1 MMFGEARKGV
11 AGLKGGQVMR
21 RRNFLKFGAGTL
33 LAASLRRSP
42 LANQRPNIV
51 FILADDLGWRD
62 LGCYGSNFYE
72 TPNIDRLAQM
82 GMRFTNAYAANPLC
96 SPTRASIL
104 TGQYP
109 YRLRITLP
117 NGHLRE
123 ELLDPIV
130 PSSGP
135 PSQKAVTPQVRNR
148 LPFETYTLAEALRDV
163 GYRTGHFG
171 KWHLG
176 WPPYNPEN
184 HGFDFSFPPNQS
196 WPSPPN
202 YFAPFRKD
210 AVKDIPELQDAPE
223 GKHIDEIVVE
233 QALNFI
239 RRNRT
244 QPFFVNLW
252 LFSVHAPFQG
262 REDLIAKYRQKAERM
277 PNNPQRSPIMGAM
290 IEAMENCVGMFL
302 RGLEEMGLMDNTI
315 IIFTSDNGGN
325 MYDRVGLGLPPT
337 NNSPLRNGKAS
348 LYEGGTRVPLIV
360 VWKGRIKPNSISDAI
375 VSSIDFYPTLVEIA
389 GAKVPKGHVVDGVIL
404 LPVLLGQGSLQREA
418 IFCHFPHYA
427 PATGTVPG
435 VWVRKGDWKL
445 IRFFCDNDDQTDRFE
460 LYNLREDI
468 GETNNLADKHPE
480 LVRELNALIDRHLW
494 ETQAL
499 VPVKNPNYRPPV
511 AGWQPS
517 QDARLSLK
525 DGTLIVE
532 STGGD
537 PFIFTNDVPKVQ
549 GTLVVKVRMASQSKG
564 IAQVNWA
571 TEKER
576 QFSPQR
582 KVVFNPVHDG
592 QWHEYEVRFTCDAP
606 LFSLRLDPCSAPD
619 VVQIDWIRLFSDEGK
634 LLKAW
639 EFEG

>member
-109 YRLRITLP
+109 CRLRITLP

-123 ELLDPIV
+123 ELLDPII

-210 AVKDIPELQDAPE
+210 AVKDIPELRDAPE

-277 PNNPQRSPIMGAM
+277 PNNPQRNPIMGAM
-290 IEAMENCVGMFL
+290 IEAMDNCVGMFL
-302 RGLEEMGLMDNTI
+302 HGLEEMGLMDNTI

-325 MYDRVGLGLPPT
+325 MYDRVDLGLPPT

-389 GAKVPKGHVVDGVIL
+389 GAKVPKGHVVDGVSL

-517 QDARLSLK
+517 QDARLLLK
-525 DGTLIVE
+525 DGMLIVE

-606 LFSLRLDPCSAPD
+606 LFSLRLDPCSASGI
-619 VVQIDWIRLFSDEGK
+619 VQIDWIRLFSDDGK